1 MQTYLVETYLPR
13 GRASELR
20 ASVMRLSSAFGA
32 PAPAGD
38 VRYVR
43 STFVP
48 EDEVCFHVF
57 EATSAE
63 AVRRVEASS
72 SLTFDRIVLAEEL
85 SEHATS
91 ADRPNGLTID
101 RRHR

>member
-1 MQTYLVETYLPR
+1 
-13 GRASELR
+13 
-20 ASVMRLSSAFGA
+20 
-32 PAPAGD
+32 
-38 VRYVR
+38 
-43 STFVP
+43 
-48 EDEVCFHVF
+48 VF

-101 RRHR
+101 RRQR